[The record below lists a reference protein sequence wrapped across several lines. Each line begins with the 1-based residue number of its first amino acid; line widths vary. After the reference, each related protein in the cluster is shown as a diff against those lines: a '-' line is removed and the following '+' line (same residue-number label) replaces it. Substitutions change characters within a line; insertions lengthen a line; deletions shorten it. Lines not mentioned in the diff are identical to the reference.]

1 MTTIYKTKYEFHG
14 STYVLCFSLPE
25 NIKKQMDDW
34 ETALD
39 KVVFD
44 EQIMTGSFRG
54 KFSIHDA
61 HRSLMEK
68 LREKGIIQ
76 PYYGA
81 INAGACTY
89 ALQVTPPTCTIGAEH
104 TVVEVK
110 TSFEDTVTILQAE
123 ASEVARNHKPDF
135 MIKEQ
140 EYQSLQK
147 WDLWNAADEFTSRY
161 IYRFSPTSIG
171 LGLEVMQTLTKEQID
186 ITDYDEW

>member
-34 ETALD
+34 EMAWD
-39 KVVFD
+39 KVVCD
-44 EQIMTGSFRG
+44 EQIRTGSFRG
-54 KFSIHDA
+54 RFSIKASCRA
-61 HRSLMEK
+61 HMEK
-68 LREKGIIQ
+68 LREKGIIR

-81 INAGACTY
+81 IGGACAYT
-89 ALQVTPPTCTIGAEH
+89 LQVTPPTCTIGVEH
-104 TVVEVK
+104 TVVEEK
-110 TSFEDTVTILQAE
+110 TSFEDTITILQAG
-123 ASEVARNHKPDF
+123 ASEVARNHKQDF

-171 LGLEVMQTLTKEQID
+171 LGIKVMETLTKEQID

>member
-1 MTTIYKTKYEFHG
+1 MITIYKTNYESDG

-34 ETALD
+34 EAALD
-39 KVVFD
+39 KMVFD

-54 KFSIHDA
+54 KFSIDDA
-61 HRSLMEK
+61 HRSLLEK
-68 LREKGIIQ
+68 RREKGIIR

-89 ALQVTPPTCTIGAEH
+89 TLQVTLPSCTIGIEH
-104 TVVEVK
+104 TVVEEK
-110 TSFEDTVTILQAE
+110 ASFEDTVTILQAE
-123 ASEVARNHKPDF
+123 ASEVTRNHKPDF

-147 WDLWNAADEFTSRY
+147 WDLWNADDEFTSRY

-171 LGLEVMQTLTKEQID
+171 LGIKVMETLTKEQID
-186 ITDYDEW
+186 ITDYSDW